1 MARDPLTADRTTDRV
16 RAWRGWVLIG
26 LVAAAH
32 LLGSRS
38 AGAQAWIYPSFQQP
52 QVMNR
57 EFTVGVAASGYDG
70 TNYIFQ
76 WREELAPRS
85 QFIFDGGVATGV
97 GGHSL
102 AFVGGL
108 YGYQLIQQRDS
119 QAFEMLGTL
128 GVGLAFGHGG
138 TFTRVPVAVS
148 LGHRF
153 AFGNGV
159 ALTPYIHPE
168 AALEFCNHCVA
179 QVRGGTADAGVGAGF
194 GLGANLELTPHFSVR
209 VEGAVNTSTIGAQA
223 NTIGFGVAWSPA
235 QLRGP

>member
-1 MARDPLTADRTTDRV
+1 MARDPLTADRTTHRV
-16 RAWRGWVLIG
+16 RAWRRWAFIG
-26 LVAAAH
+26 ALGGAT
-32 LLGSRS
+32 LLASRS
-38 AGAQAWIYPSFQQP
+38 ADAQAWIYPSFQQP

-57 EFTVGVAASGYDG
+57 EFTVAAAASGYDG
-70 TNYIFQ
+70 TSYIFQ
-76 WREELAPRS
+76 WREELAPRN

-102 AFVGGL
+102 AFVGAL
-108 YGYQLIQQRDS
+108 YGYQLLQQRDS
-119 QAFEMLGTL
+119 EAFEMLGTL

-138 TFTRVPVAVS
+138 SYTRAPVAVS

-153 AFGNGV
+153 AFGGGV

-168 AALEFCNHCVA
+168 AALEFCDHCVA
-179 QVRGGTADAGVGAGF
+179 QVRGGTADAGVGAGL
-194 GLGANLELTPHFSVR
+194 GVGANLELTPHFSVR
-209 VEGAVNTSTIGAQA
+209 VEGAINASTIGSQD